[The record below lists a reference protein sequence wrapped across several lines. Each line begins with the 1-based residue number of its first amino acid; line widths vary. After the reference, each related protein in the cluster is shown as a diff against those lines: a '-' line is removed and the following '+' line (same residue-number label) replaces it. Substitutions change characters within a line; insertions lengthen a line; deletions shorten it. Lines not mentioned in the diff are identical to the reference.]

1 MKKKEKSKLVVR
13 ILCLALAAIMVASLA
28 YTVVYFIVSAL

>member
-1 MKKKEKSKLVVR
+1 MKKKENSKLAVR

>member
-1 MKKKEKSKLVVR
+1 MKKKEKSKLAVR